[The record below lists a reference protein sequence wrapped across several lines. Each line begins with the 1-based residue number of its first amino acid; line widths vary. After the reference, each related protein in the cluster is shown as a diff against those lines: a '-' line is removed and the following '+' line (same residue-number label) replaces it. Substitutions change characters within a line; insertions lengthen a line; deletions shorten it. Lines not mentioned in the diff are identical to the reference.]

1 MEQKLEKERDEKK
14 KKKFVAAI
22 DRVPHVLKPDIDFLS
37 FFFKWEKVHCPPE
50 EDFCGDLWKEEL
62 K

>member
-1 MEQKLEKERDEKK
+1 MIEKK
-14 KKKFVAAI
+14 KKLVAAI
-22 DRVPHVLKPDIDFLS
+22 DWVPHVLKPDIDFLS

-50 EDFCGDLWKEEL
+50 EDFCGDLGKEEL